1 MKYKLFSFL
10 VLTVISNLHCI
21 KYSLSGSIPPH
32 IKTISIPLINNET
45 AEHGIAEKLTDIII
59 NRFNEEGILNVNS
72 NDKVDSKL
80 IGLIKKISES
90 PYTYSKNESVSE
102 YRYRIDISLEW
113 YDNINDVSIIKG
125 VYNGWGAYGIS
136 GDISTDGIDNDGD
149 GLIDADDDNEIG
161 DAREFA
167 SNVAMEKIADDIINE
182 IMTTW

>member
-1 MKYKLFSFL
+1 MNYRLFSFL
-10 VLTVISNLHCI
+10 MFILISNLFCI
-21 KYSLSGSIPPH
+21 KYSLSGSLPAH

-45 AEHGIAEKLTDIII
+45 AEYGVSEKLTNIII
-59 NRFNEEGILNVNS
+59 NRFNEEGILNVRS

-80 IGLIKKISES
+80 IGLIKNISES

-102 YRYRIDISLEW
+102 YRYKIDMSLEW
-113 YDNINDVSIIKG
+113 YDNINNISLIKG
-125 VYNGWGAYGIS
+125 VYSGWGAYGIS
-136 GDISTDGIDNDGD
+136 GDISTDGIDNDRD

-167 SNVAMEKIADDIINE
+167 SNVAMEKIAEDIINE